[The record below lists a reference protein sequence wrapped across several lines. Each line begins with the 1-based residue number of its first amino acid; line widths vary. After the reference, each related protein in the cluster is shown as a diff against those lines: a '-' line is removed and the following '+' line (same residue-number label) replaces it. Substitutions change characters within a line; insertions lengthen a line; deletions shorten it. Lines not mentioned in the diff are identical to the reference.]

1 MDFNK
6 DEAVAKLRALGIDPS
21 GLEDK
26 DLKVICE
33 AYDIGIEDW
42 LKQGS
47 SGPRDY
53 DMIRAVFV
61 ALTDRLTRA
70 EMRQAT
76 IDILKVYADDER
88 NEKEEQ

>member
-6 DEAVAKLRALGIDPS
+6 DEAIAKLQALGINPK
-21 GLEDK
+21 GLEDE
-26 DLKVICE
+26 DLKTICE
-33 AYDIGIEDW
+33 AYDIGIEEW

-47 SGPRDY
+47 SGSKDY

-61 ALTDRLTRA
+61 ALTDRLSRE
-70 EMRQAT
+70 EMKQMT

-88 NEKEEQ
+88 NEKED